1 MPPFQ
6 LLSPQSVP
14 EAVALLSAAEG
25 SENALPIAGGSDLLS
40 EIKEGVARPG
50 TLVSL
55 AAIPDLRGI
64 TVSDKELTIGSAATI
79 AEIAEH
85 PIIRDEFTAL
95 AQAAAGLATPQIRNV
110 GTLGGNLNQRP
121 RCWYYRHPLTNCLKK
136 GGSHCFAIAGN
147 SKYLCLT
154 GGDRCYIV
162 HPSDTAVALLAFN
175 AVIDTA
181 GPNGN
186 RSIPIGDYFTSPS
199 HDITRE
205 NCLQPGEILTR
216 IRIPRL
222 SAGTAVRRS
231 LYLKA
236 REREAGDFALVSVAA
251 VIDLHDTPEGSAI
264 NRAAVT
270 LGGVAPVPY
279 RASQAEDYL
288 TGQRP
293 SAIDP
298 SHAGSLTL
306 PDGRPLTQNA
316 YKLPMTRNLIH
327 RAVARLLIGST

>member
-6 LLSPQSVP
+6 ILIPQSVP
-14 EAVALLSAAEG
+14 EAVALLSTADG
-25 SENALPIAGGSDLLS
+25 SDNVLPIAGGSDLLS
-40 EIKEGVARPG
+40 EIKEGVARPD

-55 AAIPDLRGI
+55 ANIFDLRGI
-64 TVSDKELTIGSAATI
+64 TVSDAELTIGASTTI

-85 PIIRDEFTAL
+85 PIIRKEFTAL

-136 GGSHCFAIAGN
+136 GGGHCFAIAGN

-162 HPSDTAVALLAFN
+162 HPSDTAVALLAFD

-181 GPNGN
+181 GPNGD

-216 IRIPRL
+216 VRIPRL
-222 SAGTAVRRS
+222 SAGTATRRS

-251 VIDLHDTPEGSAI
+251 VIDFHESPEGPII

-270 LGGVAPVPY
+270 LGGVSPVPS
-279 RASQAEDYL
+279 RASEVEDYL
-288 TGQRP
+288 TGQP
-293 SAIDP
+293 ASAIDP
-298 SHAGSLTL
+298 SHAGSLAL
-306 PDGRPLTQNA
+306 PEARPLTQNA
-316 YKLPMTRNLIH
+316 YKLPMARNLVC
-327 RAVARLLIGST
+327 RAVARVLAGY

>member
-1 MPPFQ
+1 MTPFQ
-6 LLSPQSVP
+6 FLTPQTIP
-14 EAVALLSAAEG
+14 GAIALLSNADG
-25 SENALPIAGGSDLLS
+25 SDSTLPIAGGSDLLS
-40 EIKEGVARPG
+40 EIKEGVARPD

-55 AAIPDLRGI
+55 ANIPGLRGI
-64 TVSDKELTIGSAATI
+64 TVSDDEVTIGAAATI

-85 PIIRDEFTAL
+85 PIIREEFAAL

-136 GGSHCFAIAGN
+136 GGDHCFAIAGN

-175 AVIDTA
+175 AVADTA
-181 GPNGN
+181 GPNVS

-199 HDITRE
+199 ADVTRE
-205 NCLQPGEILTR
+205 NCLQPGEILTHV
-216 IRIPRL
+216 RIPRL
-222 SAGTAVRRS
+222 SGRNITRRS
-231 LYLKA
+231 VYLKA

-251 VIDLHDTPEGSAI
+251 LIDLHGPPDNPTIAH
-264 NRAAVT
+264 AAVT
-270 LGGVAPVPY
+270 LGGVAPVPH
-279 RASQAEDYL
+279 RASEAENYL
-288 TGQRP
+288 TGQPP

-306 PDGRPLTQNA
+306 PDARPLTQNA
-316 YKLPMTRNLIH
+316 YKLPMARNLVH
-327 RAVARLLIGST
+327 RAVAQLLISSI

>member
-1 MPPFQ
+1 MTSFQ
-6 LLSPQSVP
+6 LLTPQTIP
-14 EAVALLSAAEG
+14 EAVALLSAADG
-25 SENALPIAGGSDLLS
+25 SDSTLPIAGGSDLLS
-40 EIKEGVARPG
+40 EIKEGVARPD

-55 AAIPDLRGI
+55 AIIPGLQGI
-64 TVSDKELTIGSAATI
+64 TVSDDELTIGAAATI

-85 PIIRDEFTAL
+85 PIIREEFTAL

-175 AVIDTA
+175 ANVDTA
-181 GPNGN
+181 GPSGS
-186 RSIPIGDYFTSPS
+186 RSIPIGDYFTYPAA
-199 HDITRE
+199 DITRE
-205 NCLQPGEILTR
+205 NCLQPGEILTHVRLPR
-216 IRIPRL
+216 IA
-222 SAGTAVRRS
+222 AGNSTRRS

-251 VIDLHDTPEGSAI
+251 VIDLHGPPDGPAI
-264 NRAAVT
+264 ARAAVT
-270 LGGVAPVPY
+270 LGGVAPVPH
-279 RASQAEDYL
+279 RASEVEDYL
-288 TGQRP
+288 TGQ
-293 SAIDP
+293 SISVIDP

-306 PDGRPLTQNA
+306 PDARPLTQNA
-316 YKLPMTRNLIH
+316 YKLPMARNLVH
-327 RAVARLLIGST
+327 RAIARLLMGSI